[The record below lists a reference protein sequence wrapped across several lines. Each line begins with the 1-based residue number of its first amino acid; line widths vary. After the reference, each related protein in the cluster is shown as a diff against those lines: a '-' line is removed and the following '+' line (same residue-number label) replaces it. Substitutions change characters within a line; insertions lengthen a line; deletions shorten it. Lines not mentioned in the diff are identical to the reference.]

1 MRIRIRIDPDQAE
14 AAAMRHQEATQG
26 DRRGA
31 GPARSA
37 VAQLGTFIAERG
49 LKQSRQRTLIVETFY
64 AMGGHV
70 PVERLVAEV
79 RRQEPRVSVAT
90 VYRTMKLL
98 AECGLAVPR
107 QFGETQTLYEPA
119 GGRGHHDHLIC
130 TACGRIVEFENQRIE
145 ALQRRVARTHGFEV
159 ESHKL
164 ELYGRCAGCRSGPG
178 RAVPEPSP

>member
-1 MRIRIRIDPDQAE
+1 MRDQG
-14 AAAMRHQEATQG
+14 ATQG
-26 DRRGA
+26 GRGGA
-31 GPARSA
+31 GPARAA
-37 VAQLGTFIAERG
+37 VAQLGAFMAERG

-70 PVERLVAEV
+70 PVERLVNEV

-107 QFGETQTLYEPA
+107 QFGEAQTLYEPA
-119 GGRGHHDHLIC
+119 GHRGHHDHLIC
-130 TACGRIVEFENQRIE
+130 TGCGRIVEFENERIE
-145 ALQRRVARTHGFEV
+145 ALQRRVARTHGFLV

-164 ELYGRCAGCRSGPG
+164 ELYGRCAACRAASG
-178 RAVPEPSP
+178 RAGQELAP

>member
-1 MRIRIRIDPDQAE
+1 MRDQGASVGE
-14 AAAMRHQEATQG
+14 
-26 DRRGA
+26 RRGA
-31 GPARSA
+31 GQARAA
-37 VAQLGTFIAERG
+37 VAQMGAFIAERG
-49 LKQSRQRTLIVETFY
+49 LKQSRQRNLIVETFY
-64 AMGGHV
+64 AIGGHV

-98 AECGLAVPR
+98 AECGLALPR
-107 QFGETQTLYEPA
+107 QFGEAQTLYEPA

-164 ELYGRCAGCRSGPG
+164 ELYGRCAGCRGGPG

>member
-1 MRIRIRIDPDQAE
+1 MHDRGAS
-14 AAAMRHQEATQG
+14 AG
-26 DRRGA
+26 GRRGA
-31 GPARSA
+31 GQARAA
-37 VAQLGTFIAERG
+37 VAHMGAFLAERG
-49 LKQSRQRTLIVETFY
+49 LKRSRQRNRILEAFY
-64 AMGGHV
+64 AIGGHV

-79 RRQEPRVSVAT
+79 RRREPRVSVAT

-107 QFGETQTLYEPA
+107 QFGEAQTLYEPV

-145 ALQRRVARTHGFEV
+145 ALQRQVARTHGFEV

-164 ELYGRCAGCRSGPG
+164 ELYGRCAGCRIAPG